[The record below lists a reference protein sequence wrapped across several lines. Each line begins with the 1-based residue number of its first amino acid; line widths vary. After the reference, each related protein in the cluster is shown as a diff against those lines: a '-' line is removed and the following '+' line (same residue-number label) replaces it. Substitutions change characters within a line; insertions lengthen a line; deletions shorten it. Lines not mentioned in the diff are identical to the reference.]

1 MTTSASSAPRSRRAA
16 APILASAAALIGA
29 GAAFAAFTN
38 PYTPPYRGLPGTEYG
53 AWDFF
58 SVAFGSGNL
67 PDEPGATTVDATLT
81 QLDPSAFVVGGNIY
95 SFAAPLDCVLSDT
108 VPSDLAQ
115 VDLQVST
122 YGSELDYAGV
132 VLSYVDVQGA
142 KQLVPPTATVV
153 LFNGPY
159 GGQGGGI
166 AAETLFQWSLEG
178 IADVITSYQISF
190 QGAAPSVSLD
200 AVTLDTRFSDYAT
213 TYCTAKATSEGC
225 ITAIAAAGIPSAS
238 LAAPFDLGASNLM
251 PGSVG
256 LLIYSTAG
264 PAAFPFQGGFLCM
277 STPIFRSTGQGTG
290 GSAPCSGTL
299 SIDFN
304 AFVQSG
310 QAIGV
315 AGGSQV
321 QAQFWSR
328 DTGFAPPNA
337 SNLTD
342 AVQFVVQD

>member
-1 MTTSASSAPRSRRAA
+1 MSTSKTSRSRRPAA
-16 APILASAAALIGA
+16 LFLTGAAALIGA
-29 GAAFAAFTN
+29 SVTFAAFTN

-58 SVAFGSGNL
+58 SVAVGGANL
-67 PDEPGATTVDATLT
+67 PDQPGATTLDASIA
-81 QLDPSAFVVGGNIY
+81 QLHPSAFLVGGNIY
-95 SFAAPLDCVLSDT
+95 SFSAPVDCVLTDS

-122 YGSELDYAGV
+122 YGNELDYAGV
-132 VLSYVDVQGA
+132 VLSYVDGQGA
-142 KQLVPPTATVV
+142 TQIVPPTGIVV

-159 GGQGGGI
+159 QGQGGGI
-166 AAETLFQWSLEG
+166 AAETLFQWNLESNP
-178 IADVITSYQISF
+178 DVITSYQISF
-190 QGAAPSVSLD
+190 KGAAPSVSLD
-200 AVTLDTRFSDYAT
+200 AVILDTRFFDYAT
-213 TYCTAKATSEGC
+213 TYCTAKTNSQGC
-225 ITAIAAAGIPSAS
+225 TTAIAAAGIPSAS
-238 LAAPFDLGASNLM
+238 LAAPFDLTASNLL
-251 PGSVG
+251 PNTVG

-264 PAAFPFQGGFLCM
+264 PAVIPFQGGFLCM
-277 STPIFRSTGQGTG
+277 GTPIFRSTGQGTG

-304 AFVQSG
+304 AFVQAG

-315 AGGSQV
+315 SGGSQV

-342 AVQFVVQD
+342 AVQFVVQN

>member
-1 MTTSASSAPRSRRAA
+1 MTRSHSSRDRAA
-16 APILASAAALIGA
+16 TAVLFASAAALIGIGTA
-29 GAAFAAFTN
+29 YAAFSN

-58 SVAFGSGNL
+58 SFASGTANL
-67 PDEPGATTVDATLT
+67 PDEPGATSVDASIT
-81 QLDPSAFVVGGNIY
+81 QLDPSAFLVGGNIY
-95 SFAAPLDCVLSDT
+95 SFSAPLDCLLSDS

-115 VDLQVST
+115 VDLQTST

-132 VLSYVDVQGA
+132 VLSYVDAQGA
-142 KQLVPPTATVV
+142 TQLVPPASIVV

-166 AAETLFQWSLEG
+166 AAETLFQWNLEG

-213 TYCTAKATSEGC
+213 TYCTAKMTSQGC
-225 ITAIAAAGIPSAS
+225 TSAIAAAGLPSAS
-238 LAAPFDLGASNLM
+238 QAAPFDLTASNLL

-264 PAAFPFQGGFLCM
+264 PASFPFQGGFLCM
-277 STPIFRSTGQGTG
+277 TTPIFRSQGQGTG

-299 SIDFN
+299 ALDFN

-315 AGGSQV
+315 SAGSQV

-342 AVQFVVQD
+342 AVQFVVQN

>member
-1 MTTSASSAPRSRRAA
+1 MTTSTPLRSPRAA
-16 APILASAAALIGA
+16 ALFLTSAAALIGS
-29 GAAFAAFTN
+29 GAVFAAFTN

-53 AWDFF
+53 SWDFF
-58 SVAFGSGNL
+58 SVAVGGANL
-67 PDEPGATTVDATLT
+67 PDQPGATSVDATIA
-81 QLDPSAFVVGGNIY
+81 QLHPSAFLVGGNIY
-95 SFAAPLDCVLSDT
+95 SFSAPLECVLSDS

-122 YGSELDYAGV
+122 YGSELDYGGV
-132 VLSYVDVQGA
+132 SLSYVDALGA
-142 KQLVPPTATVV
+142 TQLVAPTATVV

-166 AAETLFQWSLEG
+166 AAETLFQWNLEG

-200 AVTLDTRFSDYAT
+200 AVILDTRFSDYAT
-213 TYCTAKATSEGC
+213 TYCTAKTTSQGC
-225 ITAIAAAGIPSAS
+225 TTAIDAAGIPSAS
-238 LAAPFDLGASNLM
+238 LAAPFDLSASNLL
-251 PGSVG
+251 PASVG
-256 LLIYSTAG
+256 LLNYSTAG

-290 GSAPCSGTL
+290 GSAPCSGSL

-304 AFVQSG
+304 AFLQSG

-342 AVQFVVQD
+342 AVQFIVQN